1 MKSWRRFLIVM
12 LAGVMLLI
20 LQACSTSGADTD
32 NQTNAKG
39 EGETSEEGG
48 TLTVVRL
55 SDATGLDPHFITDI
69 PSANVI
75 HGKVYETLVQFD
87 KEMNIKPMLATEW
100 EQPDDLT
107 WKFTLE
113 ENVKF
118 QDGSTFDAEAVKK
131 TLDRI
136 LDPATGSPQQSKLE
150 MIEEVI
156 VEDATHITLKLS
168 EPYAPLLSIL
178 ASNEGSIMSPEL
190 LDKSAED
197 IATNPVGTGPFVFES
212 WKSGQDITLVKN
224 DDYWGTPVKLDK
236 VVFEVIP
243 EDATRLAMVE
253 QGEAQ
258 ISDQVPVTEIDRIEA
273 SDALNLYRTEG
284 LAVEYVGFNT
294 SVAPFDDV
302 KVRKAVS
309 YAIEREAILSGVYNN
324 VGTLANVA
332 MSPLVFG
339 YSKNVEAYP
348 YDINEA
354 KKLIKESGLENGA
367 TVKLLTSDRKERI
380 NMAEVIQSQLK
391 GIGLNVEIQV
401 MEYGSYIEEVD
412 SGDHQ
417 MFIGGW
423 GNATGDGD
431 YNQYNLFHSDS
442 IGSPGNHFYYNNP
455 EVDTLIEQGRAEIDP
470 GKREEIYEEVMQ
482 IEMDE
487 AVYVPIRNY
496 EHLAVYNNDVKDFYL
511 NASNYLIINDTTVS
525 K

>member
-1 MKSWRRFLIVM
+1 MRSWKKYLTVL
-12 LAGVMLLI
+12 LAGILLLV
-20 LQACSTSGADTD
+20 LQACSTGGSKSDGKADGD
-32 NQTNAKG
+32 KADGKA
-39 EGETSEEGG
+39 EEGG

-87 KEMNIKPMLATEW
+87 KDMNIKPLLATEW

-107 WKFTLE
+107 WKFTLKE
-113 ENVKF
+113 GVKF
-118 QDGSTFDAEAVKK
+118 HDGSDFNADAVKK

-136 LDPATGSPQQSKLE
+136 LDPATGSPQSSKLG
-150 MIEEVI
+150 MISEVI
-156 VEDATHITLKLS
+156 AEDPTHVTLKLS

-178 ASNEGSIMSPEL
+178 ASNEGSIISPEAVGE
-190 LDKSAED
+190 SAEKL
-197 IATNPVGTGPFVFES
+197 ATHPVGTGPFVFES

-224 DDYWGTPVKLDK
+224 KDYWGTPVKLDK
-236 VVFEVIP
+236 VVFKVVP
-243 EDATRLAMVE
+243 EDATRLAMIE

-273 SDALNLYRTEG
+273 SDTLNLYRTEG

-294 SVAPFDDV
+294 TVAPFNDV

-309 YAIEREAILSGVYNN
+309 YAIEREAILSGVYND

-332 MSPLVFG
+332 MSPKVFG
-339 YSKNVEAYP
+339 YSKDVEAYP
-348 YDINEA
+348 YDITEA
-354 KKLIKESGLENGA
+354 KKLMKEAGLENGVS
-367 TVKLLTSDRKERI
+367 VKLLTSDRKERI

-391 GIGLNVEIQV
+391 GIGVNVEIQV
-401 MEYGSYIEEVD
+401 MEYGAYIDEVD
-412 SGDHQ
+412 GGKHQ

-442 IGSPGNHFYYNNP
+442 IGSPGNHFYYQNP
-455 EVDTLIEQGRAEIDP
+455 EVDKLIEQGRVEMEPA
-470 GKREEIYEEVMQ
+470 KREEIYKEAMQ
-482 IEMDE
+482 KEMDD

-511 NASNYLIINDTTVS
+511 NPSNYLIINETTVS
-525 K
+525 R